1 VYAFED
7 SKNSQ
12 KYKNM
17 CSILQGKIALAQ
29 RIEDAGFMTKRLF
42 KTLILKNMKG
52 WKNFLGEKA
61 EKYDK
66 GIQLNS

>member
-1 VYAFED
+1 
-7 SKNSQ
+7 
-12 KYKNM
+12 M